1 MELTGPPGTI
11 RNAKRLRREMT
22 LPEILLWQALR
33 QRPAALKFRKQ
44 HPAGPYVL
52 DFYCDA
58 IKLAVEV
65 DGAAHGH
72 GDRPDRDAQRDAW
85 LAIRNVRVL
94 RVNAS
99 DVLTDL
105 DAVVRQIVDTARG

>member
-1 MELTGPPGTI
+1 MELTGPPNTI
-11 RNAKRLRREMT
+11 RNAKRLRREIT

-33 QRPAALKFRKQ
+33 TRPVGLKFRKQ

-58 IKLAVEV
+58 VRLAVEV

-72 GDRPDRDAQRDAW
+72 GDRPTRDAERDAW
-85 LAIRNVRVL
+85 LRLRNVRVL
-94 RVNAS
+94 RIAAA
-99 DVLTDL
+99 DVLAEL
-105 DAVVRQIVDTARG
+105 EAVVRQIIDTARG